1 MTFSFWDSLETEL
14 HGMCVKK
21 NIRANQ
27 CGSGSDPLL
36 FSLRICGFGIADYD
50 TKEIC
55 RFAICRVILTNLRIC
70 DLLTGTPH
78 IFADL
83 LLRNELKNLRIFD
96 LRNKKQ
102 NLRAHPPLMI
112 NLAGDPS

>member
-83 LLRNELKNLRIFD
+83 LLRNELKNLRILD
-96 LRNKKQ
+96 LGTNKKKFPV
-102 NLRAHPPLMI
+102 PPVVVI
-112 NLAGDPS
+112 